1 MAAMRKQKPP
11 HQTQHQTLTGWRKI
25 AEFLG
30 GPTSVVQRWNRQG
43 MPVHRRGRNVTAAP
57 EELNTWLSRE
67 SGKPLQVATEETDL
81 TSELKRGLAFVRHKK
96 LNH

>member
-1 MAAMRKQKPP
+1 MRKQKPQ

-25 AEFLG
+25 SEFLG
-30 GPTSVVQRWNRQG
+30 APASVVQRWKRQG
-43 MPVHRRGRNVTAAP
+43 MPVHRQGRNVTAAP

-81 TSELKRGLAFVRHKK
+81 ASELKRGLAFRAP
-96 LNH
+96 

>member
-1 MAAMRKQKPP
+1 MRKQKPQ
-11 HQTQHQTLTGWRKI
+11 HQTQHLTLTGWRKI
-25 AEFLG
+25 SEFLG
-30 GPTSVVQRWNRQG
+30 APTSVVQRWKRQG
-43 MPVHRRGRNVTAAP
+43 MPVHRQGRNVTAAP

-81 TSELKRGLAFVRHKK
+81 ASELKRGLAFVRHKK